1 MGAATM
7 KSSAT
12 QTAEQSSPPRTRR
25 ARMLGYVC
33 VDFDGT
39 IAAGEPTD
47 ALFDKFSDP
56 RWREIEEEWQQGRL
70 SSRACMSQQVDLLRA
85 DPAAIDQ
92 FLRSIEI
99 DPHFAKFVQLCRSR
113 GGHVIVLSDGLD
125 RVVRTVLRQAGC
137 ELPFFANRLKWLGG
151 DRWKLE
157 FPYERSDCRSAM
169 GNCKCAHRRAHPN
182 ALDVLVGDGRS
193 DFCLAEHVHLVLAK
207 GKLADHCQKNGLAH
221 VQIQDFADA
230 TEAFNA
236 WLDVRATDPA
246 LSRSAAD
253 MWKEGSP

>member
-1 MGAATM
+1 M
-7 KSSAT
+7 KSCAPR
-12 QTAEQSSPPRTRR
+12 TAEQSYPPVRR
-25 ARMLGYVC
+25 RRRHMLGYVC

-47 ALFDKFSDP
+47 ALFDRFSAS

-92 FLRSIEI
+92 FLSNIKI
-99 DPHFAKFVQLCRSR
+99 DPHFPMFVQLCRSI
-113 GGHVIVLSDGLD
+113 GGRIIVLSDGLD
-125 RVVRTVLRQAGC
+125 RVVSTVLRHASC
-137 ELPFFANRLKWLGG
+137 DLPTFANRLKWLGG

-169 GNCKCAHRRAHPN
+169 GNCKCAHRRTHPN
-182 ALDVLVGDGRS
+182 SLDVLVGDGRS

-207 GKLADHCQKNGLAH
+207 GKLADYCQQNGLAH

-230 TEAFNA
+230 TNALKA
-236 WLDVRATDPA
+236 WLDGHETDSS
-246 LSRSAAD
+246 LSLSSAAATGRLNG
-253 MWKEGSP
+253 GSP